1 MLKQLQEMF
10 PHLIKATEGMLK
22 ESNDYKWFLTNE
34 NDIIGISQSELSQRE
49 EALLNILLTPY
60 HANEPPTNH
69 REKLWMDVLFHQEI
83 SKELMDGP
91 LEKFQFVYFSFSDET
106 VDPDG
111 FREAIYGLF
120 PRKTPILWEN
130 NHEGVLIIEGDDMGD
145 DQISYSEIIEV
156 LTTDFYMNI
165 QFFVGP
171 AIYEIK
177 KAADFYQWI
186 KKCYQIAKNL
196 NHSVIHYTNAIPYLI
211 LHDLTEKEQQMIY
224 DSILVKV
231 KEDKEL
237 LKTVQVFLES
247 NSNTTLAAKKMFMHR
262 NSLQYRVDKFI
273 EKTGIDVK
281 QFDEALTVYLCLIMR
296 SKWKES

>member
-10 PHLIKATEGMLK
+10 PQLIRATDSMLK
-22 ESNDYKWFLTNE
+22 EYNDYKWFLTNE
-34 NDIIGISQSELSQRE
+34 NDIIGISKTELSQRE

-60 HANEPPTNH
+60 HANEPPTSQ

-83 SKELMDGP
+83 PQTLVDDKMER
-91 LEKFQFVYFSFSDET
+91 FHFVYFSFSDET

-120 PRKTPILWEN
+120 PQKTPILWEN
-130 NHEGVLIIEGDDMGD
+130 NHEGVLIIEEAENTPEE
-145 DQISYSEIIEV
+145 QISYTEIIEV

-165 QFFVGP
+165 QLFVGP
-171 AIYEIK
+171 VIYEIK
-177 KAADFYQWI
+177 KAYDFYQWI
-186 KKCYQIAKNL
+186 SKCYQLTKKL
-196 NHSVIHYTNAIPYLI
+196 QQPVIHYYSVVPYLI
-211 LHDLTEKEQQMIY
+211 LHNLTEKEQQIIF
-224 DSILVKV
+224 DSILAKV
-231 KEDKEL
+231 KDDKEL

-281 QFDEALTVYLCLIMR
+281 QFDQALAVYLCLLMQN
-296 SKWKES
+296 KWN